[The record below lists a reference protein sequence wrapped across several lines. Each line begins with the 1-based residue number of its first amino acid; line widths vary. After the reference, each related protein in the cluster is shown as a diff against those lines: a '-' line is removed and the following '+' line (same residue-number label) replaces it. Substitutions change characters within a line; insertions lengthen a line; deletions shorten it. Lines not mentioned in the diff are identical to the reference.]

1 MGYLHNLLVEARRL
15 AQTDE
20 REFLVYLIEM
30 AIIEC
35 GAGEP
40 DRERER
46 TTTTAGC
53 TSGQV
58 ATDPQGGGR
67 CGC

>member
-1 MGYLHNLLVEARRL
+1 MLTFQRGVLLGNSFMGYLHNLLVEARRL
-15 AQTDE
+15 AKTDE

-46 TTTTAGC
+46 TTTKTDCAAG
-53 TSGQV
+53 
-58 ATDPQGGGR
+58 
-67 CGC
+67 